1 MRLEDNDFFYD
12 NIAYVNKLVAKILS
26 LTVLLSP
33 TFYLL
38 SKYGI
43 FNISRTY
50 VLVTLFLTVPF
61 SIIQLILV
69 FYFGSKSFKEKYTEL
84 YYFTQKFAMYFGLCI
99 SSVILGIIGTNSHIG
114 IYISYVIII
123 FCGTFPCISTA
134 RRYLVSCFHEART
147 FLIFGFYHP
156 RRSYPTTFK
165 QK

>member
-61 SIIQLILV
+61 SI
-69 FYFGSKSFKEKYTEL
+69 S
-84 YYFTQKFAMYFGLCI
+84 
-99 SSVILGIIGTNSHIG
+99 
-114 IYISYVIII
+114 
-123 FCGTFPCISTA
+123 
-134 RRYLVSCFHEART
+134 SCFLFRVKIFQRKIYRT
-147 FLIFGFYHP
+147 LLFYTKICHVFWTLHFFCNSWNYRNKFPHRNIHLVRNHNFLKLSVLQYNSNKDHDHSFV
-156 RRSYPTTFK
+156 RSYACKPVL
-165 QK
+165 QIYEQNQRRNDRHESYS